1 MYSFIILGS
10 YVDEDLSVHL
20 SGPELI
26 VYAYF
31 YNASGANNFRV
42 RTHDIDYFYPD
53 LRRWLTL
60 LLRTDCFDIEMLI
73 DKLMSI
79 GCFEE
84 TPDGF
89 KVVDLRTINENE

>member
-1 MYSFIILGS
+1 MYSFIILGDC
-10 YVDEDLSVHL
+10 VDEKLNVHL

-31 YNASGANNFRV
+31 YNASGTNNFRV
-42 RTHDIDYFYPD
+42 RAHDSDYHLPD

-60 LLRTDCFDIEMLI
+60 FYGTDCLDIEMII

-89 KVVDLRTINENE
+89 KVVNLRTITEE

>member
-1 MYSFIILGS
+1 MYSFIVLGS
-10 YVDEDLSVHL
+10 FIDEDLSVHL

-26 VYAYF
+26 VYSYF
-31 YNASGANNFRV
+31 YNASETNYFRV
-42 RTHDIDYFYPD
+42 RTHDIDYHFPNI
-53 LRRWLTL
+53 RRWLSVF
-60 LLRTDCFDIEMLI
+60 LRSECYDIEMII

-89 KVVDLRTINENE
+89 KVVDLRAIMER